1 MMISEQ
7 QAAAENYSKWY
18 LSPFLL
24 LTCLCVLF
32 FIPKQLSA
40 QEKRETEYKIPDD
53 QAPAPAREWID
64 KAYNQ
69 PTRVSWYREDHS
81 GELSFEAKFRWEKR
95 WHSVKFSP
103 EGNIEDIEIRI
114 KKKEVPAAARE
125 KIWAYFDSTY
135 TKYRVNKIQLQWTGE
150 EKQLLKALQEHN
162 ASGVITRYEIEFMGR
177 NAKENDLWEGL
188 FDKTGVLLQRS
199 RIILIPTDNL
209 AY

>member
-1 MMISEQ
+1 MTEQ
-7 QAAAENYSKWY
+7 RATSRNIAKRHRSLFWV
-18 LSPFLL
+18 LV
-24 LTCLCVLF
+24 CLCFVVL
-32 FIPKQLSA
+32 IPKQLVA

-114 KKKEVPAAARE
+114 KKKEIPATARD
-125 KIWAYFDSTY
+125 KIWAYFDTTY
-135 TKYRVNKIQLQWTGE
+135 TKYRVNKIQLQWTGG

-162 ASGVITRYEIEFMGR
+162 ASGVTTKYEIEFMGR
-177 NAKENDLWEGL
+177 NAEENDLWEGL